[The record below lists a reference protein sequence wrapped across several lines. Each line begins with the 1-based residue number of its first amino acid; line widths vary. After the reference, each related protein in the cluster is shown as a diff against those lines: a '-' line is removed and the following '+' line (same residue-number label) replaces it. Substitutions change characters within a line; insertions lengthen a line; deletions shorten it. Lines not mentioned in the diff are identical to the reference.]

1 MVHALWFSRYICLLC
16 MSYGI
21 MDVGGLEEMSPTDSY
36 YDKQLQV
43 CEFFFYGDYE
53 RKSYVHDSF
62 KGLYHE
68 DSLNMTMVVALYW
81 EGSNDAVVRSWIGVV
96 IVTTNVTCMHF
107 SGLDEDEELELVR
120 TKYRTYE
127 KQFLE
132 VYDSLAVYDINV
144 WWIALLSITVFGSA
158 YCVPF
163 YILSTY
169 SMHKILADLSRN
181 LSRINQKKQKMALI
195 SLVVQLI
202 VLATAILPVGLLAI
216 LLMIEFN
223 YAQIATRIELM
234 VYCFHS
240 TANAIALILTTPP
253 FRRFTFFWTVK
264 RKKNYYTLNHLILVL
279 VMISH
284 IDFTAPSWFTYRSY
298 EQQFLAVGYSLAVY
312 DVNVWW
318 LGVLSI
324 VFIGVLLVVLATAI
338 LPCGLLVFFLLIEF
352 EYAQTATRIELMV
365 YCFHSTANAIALIL
379 TTPPF
384 RRFTFFWT
392 VK

>member
-1 MVHALWFSRYICLLC
+1 MTSYELLILKYYYTLTPSILKLLMISHIDFTAPSWF
-16 MSYGI
+16 
-21 MDVGGLEEMSPTDSY
+21 VSY
-36 YDKQLQV
+36 YYIIAFREMKRV
-43 CEFFFYGDYE
+43 G
-53 RKSYVHDSF
+53 
-62 KGLYHE
+62 
-68 DSLNMTMVVALYW
+68 
-81 EGSNDAVVRSWIGVV
+81 
-96 IVTTNVTCMHF
+96 TNSHFPKILFGIFLIISCLDVTCMHF

-158 YCVPF
+158 Y
-163 YILSTY
+163 S
-169 SMHKILADLSRN
+169 DLSRN
-181 LSRINQKKQKMALI
+181 LSRINQKKQKLALI

-264 RKKNYYTLNHLILVL
+264 RKNYYTLNHLILVL

-284 IDFTAPSWFTYRSY
+284 IDFTAPSWFVSY
-298 EQQFLAVGYSLAVY
+298 YYIIGAI
-312 DVNVWW
+312 NVILNSYTLW
-318 LGVLSI
+318 LVSWSGSI
-324 VFIGVLLVVLATAI
+324 FTLKKG
-338 LPCGLLVFFLLIEF
+338 
-352 EYAQTATRIELMV
+352 
-365 YCFHSTANAIALIL
+365 SL
-379 TTPPF
+379 TTVTCFSYRAYPSTSTLLSGSNLNPF
-384 RRFTFFWT
+384 FRFPLDSVQDYYTLSLD
-392 VK
+392 VPHL